1 MSKLYN
7 QKLFL
12 LWMNKMKEETT
23 VKLSGMKFT
32 IATPAL
38 AACFALALLLAS
50 QTASRASQ
58 KTSLDSATTAY
69 VLPSQIHWQHDPLG
83 ADTAV
88 LEGDPSKPGMYI
100 VLVKWAPHHMSH
112 PHWHPHDRFITVL
125 SGTWWVGTGAKF
137 DPERTVPMPAGS
149 FVTDFAKGV
158 HYDGAKD
165 QEVTLEIVG
174 DGPATATPTERR

>member
-1 MSKLYN
+1 
-7 QKLFL
+7 
-12 LWMNKMKEETT
+12 
-23 VKLSGMKFT
+23 
-32 IATPAL
+32 
-38 AACFALALLLAS
+38 
-50 QTASRASQ
+50 
-58 KTSLDSATTAY
+58 
-69 VLPSQIHWQHDPLG
+69 
-83 ADTAV
+83 
-88 LEGDPSKPGMYI
+88 MYI

-174 DGPATATPTERR
+174 DGPATATPAEQKP